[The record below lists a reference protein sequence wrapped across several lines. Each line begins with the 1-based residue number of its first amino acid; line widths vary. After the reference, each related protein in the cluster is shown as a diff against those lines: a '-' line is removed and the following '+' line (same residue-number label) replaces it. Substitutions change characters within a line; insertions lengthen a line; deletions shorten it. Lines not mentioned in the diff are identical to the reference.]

1 MSKLNSKDEVCIIQ
15 SKQILKRLGYFSDD
29 LWHIDS
35 LKTKYPDMTDHEAQ
49 ETLSMVLN
57 NEWIIEKI
65 WTEIDSYIKDSF
77 GYDDVTQAKEY
88 WDASYPYNEGDDYW
102 TIEGGVPVASCW
114 DDESER
120 LHDFNPNKF
129 YFNTEEEAID
139 FIDETKRKIWTS

>member
-1 MSKLNSKDEVCIIQ
+1 MSKLNSKDEVYIIQ
-15 SKQILKRLGYFSDD
+15 SKQILKSLGYFTDD

-35 LKTKYPDMTDHEAQ
+35 LKTRYPEMKDQEAQ

-65 WTEIDSYIKDSF
+65 WTEIETYVQDSF

-88 WDASYPYNEGDDYW
+88 WDASYPYNEGDEYW
-102 TIEGGVPVASCW
+102 TIYEGNIISSVW

-120 LHDFNPNKF
+120 LHDLNPNQE
-129 YFNTEEEAID
+129 YFNSHEEAHHYLLLCNL
-139 FIDETKRKIWTS
+139 